1 MNKKICIIC
10 NVQLMFKICMIKRK
24 GNTNYAY
31 RFLKQRDTLDC
42 QKEKYE
48 DFPGSS
54 KPYFACKRNIC
65 FTAVNLIQYF

>member
-1 MNKKICIIC
+1 
-10 NVQLMFKICMIKRK
+10 MIKRK

-54 KPYFACKRNIC
+54 KPYFACKRNAC